1 MKQFHSGI
9 ILALLSLLSRS
20 LSAQNTDV
28 EEQLK
33 PSVVAIRNDEG
44 FGTGMFLD
52 EQGLILTNAHVACS
66 PLPYRVQA
74 WAKVGNAY
82 KDVTFRKV
90 QLLGFHPTYDLALL
104 QIDPSECDAKVQPV
118 KLAANPP
125 SSRERVW
132 AMGFP
137 QDYNLG
143 NIKVTTWGEVKSARF
158 DFFGENYYELDI
170 SINHGNSGGPACNG
184 KGEVIGVVAMMTK
197 ESALAVP
204 ISAFK
209 PDRFSSLRDRVPNRE
224 ISSDLIE
231 RAEKLSPQGRGGL
244 PPMSAMMLY
253 EMALLWDSGNAAL
266 YSKVGQLN
274 LKCGR
279 APAAVAYLIRSVR
292 MEPWS
297 ESPETYRSLGLALA
311 GISKFEDAVSIL
323 DEGLRKYPA
332 DNGQLWGEFSVVL
345 ERTQQYYLSCVSA
358 RISLKTFVSDSA
370 PVNAVYKRSVEKL
383 NPDELSKLRELES
396 DIDGYLRRL
405 RATSEKARL
414 DSKGFLTPEAEKVVA
429 TYDGTQKE
437 TGVGR
442 PTSDP
447 KPLNISDEELAIR
460 FIRNRIDVAKEHVR
474 IGLNQKAIDILEDII
489 LSYPKHP
496 ETDSARLLLKF
507 LKK

>member
-1 MKQFHSGI
+1 MKQFRSVI
-9 ILALLSLLSRS
+9 ALPLLLLLSRS

-28 EEQLK
+28 EEQLR
-33 PSVVAIRNDEG
+33 PSVVAIRNDEC
-44 FGTGMFLD
+44 FGSGMFLD

-66 PLPYRVQA
+66 PLPYRVHA
-74 WAKVGNAY
+74 YAKVGNSY
-82 KDVTFRKV
+82 KDVIFQKV
-90 QLLGFHPTYDLALL
+90 SLLGFHPTYDLALL
-104 QIDPSECDAKVQPV
+104 RIDPAECDAKVKPV
-118 KLAANPP
+118 KIAPNPP
-125 SSRERVW
+125 GGRERVW

-137 QDYNLG
+137 QDYNGG
-143 NIKVTTWGEVKSARF
+143 NIKVTTWGEVKSTTCDFYGLNYF
-158 DFFGENYYELDI
+158 DLDI
-170 SINHGNSGGPACNG
+170 SITHGNSGGPACNA
-184 KGEVIGVVAMMTK
+184 KGEVIGVIAMAGKDTV
-197 ESALAVP
+197 LAVP
-204 ISAFK
+204 ISAYK
-209 PDRFSSLRDRVPNRE
+209 PDQFGPLRDRVANHE
-224 ISSDLIE
+224 FSQELIKL
-231 RAEKLSPQGRGGL
+231 AESLAPIRGV
-244 PPMSAMMLY
+244 PPVYAMVLY
-253 EMALLWDSGNAAL
+253 ETALMWDSGNAAL

-274 LKCGR
+274 LRCGR

-311 GISKFEDAVSIL
+311 GISKFDDAVSIL

-345 ERTQQYYLSCVSA
+345 EKTQHYFLSCVSA
-358 RISLKTFVSDSA
+358 RIALKTFVSDSA

-383 NPDELSKLRELES
+383 NSEELSKLRELES
-396 DIDGYLRRL
+396 DVDGYLRRL
-405 RATSEKARL
+405 RTTSEKARL

-442 PTSDP
+442 LGGGP
-447 KPLNISDEELAIR
+447 KPLNVSDEELAIR

-474 IGLNQKAIDILEDII
+474 SGQNQKAIDILEDII